1 MIKGE
6 KKTKRRKEMSNKL
19 EIWGLKINEC
29 EKGIDIFYNLDFEDV
44 SISHK
49 HKHIQLIRRKQRR
62 GK

>member
-1 MIKGE
+1 M
-6 KKTKRRKEMSNKL
+6 KEMSNKL